1 MKKKEPRSKKAE
13 KRTPLNNADL
23 GDLGLEPPKIYRE
36 PQKKIIQQ
44 NDNRRSSK
52 NRENLSRN
60 EKRQLETKKR
70 KKKNKLRKVLIWALL
85 VLLLAGAGIVLSLTV
100 FFPIEQVT
108 VKGTERYTQDEVLAQ
123 CTIDKGENLFLA
135 DTDMAK
141 RMLEQNLPYI
151 YTAEIHRKL
160 PSTIEIKVTESQP
173 AYHIQNKDKTYI
185 LLDDNLKVLE
195 VSAKDNGGITVK
207 KAEIKSAV
215 PGQTIEF
222 ADSDTGDCLAQ
233 MTKVIKENSL
243 TEITAI
249 YSNNLSDN
257 YVVYENRIDFKLGTC
272 DNLESKIYQG
282 LAACEELNKS
292 NPNAKGTM
300 TLSGGKQVYFTEK

>member
-1 MKKKEPRSKKAE
+1 MKKKETKSRKTDKTKS
-13 KRTPLNNADL
+13 LNNTDL

-36 PQKKIIQQ
+36 PQKKIIHQ
-44 NDNRRSSK
+44 NDIKRNKSK
-52 NRENLSRN
+52 DNLSRN
-60 EKRQLETKKR
+60 ERRKLETKKR
-70 KKKNKLRKVLIWALL
+70 TKKNKLRKAFIWFLLI
-85 VLLLAGAGIVLSLTV
+85 LLLAGAGIVLSLTV

-108 VKGTERYTQDEVLAQ
+108 VKGAERYTQDEVLAQ

-135 DTDMAK
+135 DTDTAK
-141 RMLEQNLPYI
+141 KMLEQNLPYI
-151 YTAEIHRKL
+151 YTAKIHRRL
-160 PSTIEIKVTESQP
+160 PSTVEITVTESQP
-173 AYHIQNKDKTYI
+173 SYHIQNKDKTYI

-195 VSAKDNGGITVK
+195 ASAKEKGGITVK
-207 KAEIKSAV
+207 KAEIKNAV

-222 ADSDTGDCLAQ
+222 ADGDAGDCLAQ
-233 MTKVIKENSL
+233 MAQVIKENSL

-272 DNLESKIYQG
+272 DNLEGKIYQG

>member
-1 MKKKEPRSKKAE
+1 MKKKETKSRKTD
-13 KRTPLNNADL
+13 KRTSLNNTDL

-44 NDNRRSSK
+44 NDIKKNKSK
-52 NRENLSRN
+52 DNLSRN
-60 EKRQLETKKR
+60 ERRKLETKKR
-70 KKKNKLRKVLIWALL
+70 TKKNKLRKVLIWFLL
-85 VLLLAGAGIVLSLTV
+85 ILLLAGASIVLSLTV

-108 VKGTERYTQDEVLAQ
+108 VKGAERYTQDEVLAQ

-135 DTDMAK
+135 DTDTAK
-141 RMLEQNLPYI
+141 KMLEQNLPYI

-160 PSTIEIKVTESQP
+160 PSTVEITVTESQP
-173 AYHIQNKDKTYI
+173 SYHIQNKDKTYI

-195 VSAKDNGGITVK
+195 ASAKEKGGITVK
-207 KAEIKSAV
+207 KAEIKNAV

-222 ADSDTGDCLAQ
+222 ADGDAGDCLAQ
-233 MTKVIKENSL
+233 MAQVIKENSL

-272 DNLESKIYQG
+272 DNLEGKIYQG